1 MVRQQTKVTF
11 YEGEGH
17 ALKVPKWYLGRDC
30 VRALTQGGSIDGKHI
45 LKLDLR
51 PDNGHLL
58 QIRLPPSFPWGW
70 SGFETIWLDAWSS
83 YEDKA
88 MCQSDNQNDK
98 KITEMSAVIL
108 QKKLQL
114 EDDRERLDGRTKDWQ
129 FDSFL
134 SLHQDCVNKNP
145 TRADS
150 SDFKKFQNLNE
161 NLSACVWSAG
171 KEIVRMNE
179 NILCYERT
187 PLHCAPWHGIEI
199 ERLPLHIYM

>member
-1 MVRQQTKVTF
+1 MDISCKSD
-11 YEGEGH
+11 Y
-17 ALKVPKWYLGRDC
+17 A
-30 VRALTQGGSIDGKHI
+30 
-45 LKLDLR
+45 
-51 PDNGHLL
+51 HL
-58 QIRLPPSFPWGW
+58 FPEDDDRH
-70 SGFETIWLDAWSS
+70 FKQYDS

-114 EDDRERLDGRTKDWQ
+114 EDDHERLDGRTKDWQ

-134 SLHQDCVNKNP
+134 SLDQDCVNKNP

-161 NLSACVWSAG
+161 NLSACV
-171 KEIVRMNE
+171 
-179 NILCYERT
+179 
-187 PLHCAPWHGIEI
+187 
-199 ERLPLHIYM
+199 